1 MRVQVSRAI
10 QTFRVIAVR
19 AIRVL
24 VAILALVEL
33 PIVLLG
39 QGRAYNAGDFTAADS
54 MTWTIDE
61 ADVTTF
67 RYKIMGKLMYL
78 NFFATTSARV

>member
-39 QGRAYNAGDFTAADS
+39 QVEL
-54 MTWTIDE
+54 I
-61 ADVTTF
+61 
-67 RYKIMGKLMYL
+67 IQQLIQ
-78 NFFATTSARV
+78 